1 MRAARGE
8 GRHLVPHCRLDSA
21 LSTYTYAS
29 FSPAS
34 RSIGMQ
40 LTSSLDTLIQSGH
53 INPVLAIRVLQQF
66 DKSIAEVL
74 HAKIKAK
81 ATVKGHLKD
90 YNSCDEV
97 WTFNVKGNMKMDGG
111 EEISV
116 DKLKI
121 VGVDRASGRGQTC
134 RAVRSNAHR
143 HSPSSYRWHA
153 SSQSQSDINETLS
166 SMCAITHRLRHLPP
180 YHQPVGR
187 CTPPAARRL
196 RRLLDL
202 TALTPP
208 QLYF

>member
-1 MRAARGE
+1 MSSSRNN
-8 GRHLVPHCRLDSA
+8 
-21 LSTYTYAS
+21 AS
-29 FSPAS
+29 QSHYELYRRS
-34 RSIGMQ
+34 SIGMQ

-121 VGVDRASGRGQTC
+121 VAC
-134 RAVRSNAHR
+134 K
-143 HSPSSYRWHA
+143 
-153 SSQSQSDINETLS
+153 
-166 SMCAITHRLRHLPP
+166 LPESK
-180 YHQPVGR
+180 
-187 CTPPAARRL
+187 
-196 RRLLDL
+196 
-202 TALTPP
+202 
-208 QLYF
+208 